1 MLTALL
7 ITNIALAGMLVHT
20 QKKIKGIA
28 KEIDDIGSNLAYI
41 QSNTVEIGT
50 NINEVQSALETKLG
64 QYKDDIKNA
73 SVKLTE
79 ITSNQISKA
88 MLKLDSAKDDNKKI
102 SEVVIKTQIQ
112 INKSKDEIV
121 KEFNEAYKKAIAYP
135 PALMFFKK

>member
-7 ITNIALAGMLVHT
+7 ITNIALAGILVHT

-28 KEIDDIGSNLAYI
+28 KEINDIGTNLAYI

-50 NINEVQSALETKLG
+50 NLNEVQKALESKIETS
-64 QYKDDIKNA
+64 KDEIKNT

-88 MLKLDSAKDDNKKI
+88 MLKLDSIKDENIKI
-102 SEVVIKTQIQ
+102 GEVVIKTQVQ

>member
-1 MLTALL
+1 MLTVLL
-7 ITNIALAGMLVHT
+7 ITNIALVGMLVHT
-20 QKKIKGIA
+20 QKKIKWIA

-50 NINEVQSALETKLG
+50 NLNEVQKGLEAKIETST
-64 QYKDDIKNA
+64 DEIKNA

-79 ITSNQISKA
+79 IISNQISKT

-102 SEVVIKTQIQ
+102 SEVVINTQVQ